1 MLSYAEEIGDDVL
14 HWVSEVVRS
23 QPHFGGSGILNK
35 KAENHHN
42 FQQHE
47 RDKSQICFVSIMNRN
62 VYWFPV
68 ITVDNET
75 PVILE

>member
-23 QPHFGGSGILNK
+23 QTHFGGSGILNN

-42 FQQHE
+42 CQQHE
-47 RDKSQICFVSIMNRN
+47 QNKSQICFLSIMYTIPCN
-62 VYWFPV
+62 YS
-68 ITVDNET
+68 ET